1 MDIARSKPPSPLFE
15 AGMNRPLYTLG
26 WSYVALCGLLLA
38 IARLR
43 PDPVPRPRD
52 AEPPHQPVAVSR

>member
-1 MDIARSKPPSPLFE
+1 
-15 AGMNRPLYTLG
+15 MNRPLYTLG

-43 PDPVPRPRD
+43 PVPVPMPQGRPSRRI
-52 AEPPHQPVAVSR
+52 AGAVSR